1 MIILTNPKDNFDY
14 SLTWFWQC
22 PMKLS
27 PWHIHTDW
35 FQEFFSNNSL
45 FWRYN
50 LELSNSRFVWPYIY
64 LKSPRN
70 FRKPHGKF
78 SEPFY
83 IENTKFHFNIMTE
96 ISTFFGP
103 DFLCH
108 WMPLNFCLK
117 YLCNWQLMYARAKI
131 LAQNGN
137 FGCFAS
143 LKGQKWAKI
152 AEAKKM
158 AIFFNFWVKKC

>member
-1 MIILTNPKDNFDY
+1 MIALIKSLKFPILEKFIKKEWWHHHTATP
-14 SLTWFWQC
+14 
-22 PMKLS
+22 S
-27 PWHIHTDW
+27 PHTDW

-45 FWRYN
+45 FWRYS
-50 LELSNSRFVWPYIY
+50 LELSNLRFVWPYIS
-64 LKSPRN
+64 LKNPRN
-70 FRKPHGKF
+70 FRKAHGKF

-131 LAQNGN
+131 LA
-137 FGCFAS
+137 
-143 LKGQKWAKI
+143 
-152 AEAKKM
+152 
-158 AIFFNFWVKKC
+158 

>member
-1 MIILTNPKDNFDY
+1 MHTKKLLTKGH
-14 SLTWFWQC
+14 L
-22 PMKLS
+22 
-27 PWHIHTDW
+27 WHVTNDSYLQFSQKRTLIPLHTDW

-45 FWRYN
+45 FWRYS
-50 LELSNSRFVWPYIY
+50 LELSNLRFVWPYIS
-64 LKSPRN
+64 LKSLRH

-103 DFLCH
+103 DFLSH
-108 WMPLNFCLK
+108 WIPLNFCLK

-131 LAQNGN
+131 
-137 FGCFAS
+137 FA
-143 LKGQKWAKI
+143 
-152 AEAKKM
+152 
-158 AIFFNFWVKKC
+158 

>member
-1 MIILTNPKDNFDY
+1 MPEFGFHSKTWNP
-14 SLTWFWQC
+14 
-22 PMKLS
+22 S
-27 PWHIHTDW
+27 PYHTDW

-45 FWRYN
+45 FWRYS
-50 LELSNSRFVWPYIY
+50 LELSNLRFVWPYIS
-64 LKSPRN
+64 LKSPRH

-103 DFLCH
+103 DFLSH
-108 WMPLNFCLK
+108 WIPLNFCLK

-137 FGCFAS
+137 FGCYAS

-152 AEAKKM
+152 AVKLKKWQFSSNSELRN
-158 AIFFNFWVKKC
+158 ANL